1 MTININYNIMVQE
14 NKKLDKRYI
23 KAKKRIDDLKEFYI
37 HLITFIVMNAFL
49 IFVNYVT
56 YWEYKWFWYSLFGW
70 GIGLVMHFFVTFGY
84 GPDWEERKIK
94 EFMEKDNRK

>member
-1 MTININYNIMVQE
+1 MVHPGRIERLKRSWIKWKMTININYNIMVQE

-49 IFVNYVT
+49 IFVKSAKVNGQSSN
-56 YWEYKWFWYSLFGW
+56 SLLFSRCR
-70 GIGLVMHFFVTFGY
+70 IIFSQTSSMSL
-84 GPDWEERKIK
+84 
-94 EFMEKDNRK
+94 